1 MPELPEVE
9 TVRLSLAE
17 QVLGA
22 EIEGVQV
29 HHPDAV
35 LAPPPGRWQDLL
47 AGAAITGTG
56 RRGKYLFLAL
66 HQPNSADDMV
76 LLVHLRMTGRLLVV
90 PGDEPLEKHTHVQI
104 GLSGGRDLRFVD
116 TRRFGRL
123 AVLPMA
129 HLGPVAAAAG
139 LAPSSNDEDLDGGAR
154 SSVKEAAAA
163 LDWFQVR
170 EALPPGLWTLGP
182 EPLSRDFTPSYL
194 ARQLEGRK
202 APIKRLLLD
211 QRLVAGLGNI
221 YVDEALFR
229 SRIHPA
235 RSAGSLTRAEIR
247 RLHKAIGQVLQEG
260 IAWRGTTFSDFVDS
274 ESRPGDMGRRLQ
286 VFRRQGEPC
295 PKCGTTIEKTRLAGR
310 GTHFCPR
317 CQA

>member
-17 QVLGA
+17 KVLGSG
-22 EIEGVQV
+22 IQWVRV

-35 LAPPPGRWQDLL
+35 LAPAPDLWPEL
-47 AGAAITGTG
+47 LTGAALTGTG
-56 RRGKYLFLAL
+56 RRGKYLFLACRHSHL
-66 HQPNSADDMV
+66 DDDLV

-90 PGDEPLEKHTHVQI
+90 PEGEPLVKHTHVQM
-104 GLSGGRDLRFVD
+104 GLSDGRELRFVD
-116 TRRFGRL
+116 PRRFGCL
-123 AVLPMA
+123 ALLPMTQ
-129 HLGPVAAAAG
+129 LGPVATAAG
-139 LAPSSNDEDLDGGAR
+139 LAP
-154 SSVKEAAAA
+154 AAAGEGGHGAGGA
-163 LDWFQVR
+163 LDWAAVR
-170 EALPPGLWTLGP
+170 EALPPGLWNLGP
-182 EPLSRDFTPSYL
+182 EPLSDGFTTAYL
-194 ARQLEGRK
+194 AQGLAGRK
-202 APIKRLLLD
+202 APIKGLLLD

-229 SRIHPA
+229 AGIHPG
-235 RSAGSLTRAEIR
+235 RPGGELRDDEIR

-274 ESRPGDMGRRLQ
+274 ESRPGGMGRRLQ

-295 PKCGTTIEKTRLAGR
+295 PKCGTNIEKTRLAGR